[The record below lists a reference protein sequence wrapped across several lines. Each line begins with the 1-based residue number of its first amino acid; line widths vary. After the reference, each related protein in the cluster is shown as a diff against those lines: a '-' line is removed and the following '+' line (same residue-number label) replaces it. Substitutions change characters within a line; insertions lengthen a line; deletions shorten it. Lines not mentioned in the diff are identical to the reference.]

1 MKLPFFLQVQE
12 IGCSQDVATMNSD
25 VNHKE
30 NSESTKDLG
39 KIGGAFSEPLKY
51 DSPGVLLFSP
61 SEGKK
66 VLTILI

>member
-1 MKLPFFLQVQE
+1 MQE
-12 IGCSQDVATMNSD
+12 IGCSQGVATMHSD
-25 VNHKE
+25 ENHKE

-39 KIGGAFSEPLKY
+39 KIGAFSEPLKH
-51 DSPGVLLFSP
+51 DSPGVFLFSP